1 MATITFISTTEAAN
15 VAGVSVETI
24 RQLCKIGT
32 LRYQKRG
39 QLYYPCKE
47 DVNRYADSI
56 SKVHSIR
63 RDIERYAAQIEKDK
77 EALRKECETTRT
89 ALGNAKLANFRLDRM
104 VELMFVLLQQ
114 YEKEPIEDISEKDLK
129 LIFMMVNGDK
139 LQDIGDTFEIT
150 KPTVTALWTRI
161 LRKIA
166 HARNEIKLRDKK
178 IEELTNTIQ
187 MLDKKKVV
195 NKFTSVPQE
204 IIDNIDQ
211 LLQPINTI
219 QLSNYVARGLIRA
232 NMKIVYDL
240 VQCERKYIKSKFAKK
255 SFDEIEQ
262 WMHEHSLTFG
272 MTLPNNVDIYELKEY
287 IESPLGK
294 D

>member
-15 VAGVSVETI
+15 IAGVSVETI
-24 RQLCKIGT
+24 RQLCKVGT

-63 RDIERYAAQIEKDK
+63 RDIERYAAQLEKNK
-77 EALRKECETTRT
+77 EALRLECEASRRT
-89 ALGNAKLANFRLDRM
+89 LEDTKRATYRLDKS
-104 VELMFVLLQQ
+104 VELMFALLQQ
-114 YEKEPIEDISEKDLK
+114 YEKEPIKDISEKDLK
-129 LIFMMVNGDK
+129 LIFMMVNGYK
-139 LQDIGDTFEIT
+139 LQDIADSFEIT
-150 KPTVTALWTRI
+150 KPTVSALWTKV

-166 HARNEIKLRDKK
+166 HARNEIELRDKK

-187 MLDKKKVV
+187 MLDKKRVV
-195 NKFTSVPQE
+195 NRFTSVPQE

-219 QLSNYVARGLIRA
+219 QLSNYVARGLLRA

-240 VQCERKYIKSKFAKK
+240 VKCERKFIKSKFAKK

-262 WMHEHSLTFG
+262 WLQEHNMTFG
-272 MTLPNNVDIYELKEY
+272 MALPNNVDIYELKEY
-287 IESPLGK
+287 IESPLGN